1 MIFRAENY
9 CFTNAQGAYD
19 DFWTEHGS
27 GCAPQ
32 QCYIDIEAESLVD
45 YIDTE
50 AESLGDYTDIDM
62 RPRAYI

>member
-9 CFTNAQGAYD
+9 YFTNAQGAYD

-32 QCYIDIEAESLVD
+32 QCSIDIEPESLVDYIDIEAESLVD
-45 YIDTE
+45 Y
-50 AESLGDYTDIDM
+50 TDIDI
-62 RPRAYI
+62 RLRG